1 MMPKE
6 IRDYHIQA
14 LVQLAR
20 RSGAGD
26 ARPISAKDIRVKE
39 ELARFC
45 RDPQCDQ
52 YGLAAGCPPHVSGPA
67 GFRKLQTEYTEALVI
82 KIDVPTGVLFSDE
95 RRGIMKLLH
104 EGVAAVEQAA
114 VRMGYKRSRGF
125 AGGSCKP
132 LFCFEDAD
140 CRVVSGRGG
149 CRHPLSARPS
159 MSGFGI
165 DVGELM
171 RVAGWSGE
179 MADSETDSE
188 MTWVAG
194 LVLIG

>member
-1 MMPKE
+1 MMQKE
-6 IRDYHIQA
+6 IIDYHIQA
-14 LVQLAR
+14 LVQLAK

-26 ARPISAKDIRVKE
+26 AQPISAKEIRVKE
-39 ELARFC
+39 DLARFC

-67 GFRKLQTEYTEALVI
+67 GFRKMQAEFTEALVV
-82 KIDVPTGVLFSDE
+82 KIDVPTEVLFSE
-95 RRGIMKLLH
+95 GRREIMKLLH
-104 EGVAAVEQAA
+104 EVVAAVEQAA
-114 VRMGYKRSRGF
+114 VRMGYERSRGF

-132 LFCFEDAD
+132 LFCFEEAD
-140 CRVVSGRGG
+140 CRAVFGKGG
-149 CRHPLSARPS
+149 CRHPESARPS

-171 RVAGWSGE
+171 RAAGWSGE
-179 MADSETDSE
+179 KADQEADSE